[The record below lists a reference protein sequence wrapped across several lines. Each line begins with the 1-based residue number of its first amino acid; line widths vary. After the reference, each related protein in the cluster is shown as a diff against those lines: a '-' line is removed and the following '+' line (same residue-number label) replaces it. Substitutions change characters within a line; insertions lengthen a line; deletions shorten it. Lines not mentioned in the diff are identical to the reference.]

1 MFYVFENKFIFTVKN
16 LFVDTNSL
24 MNMDAKQIVTRMCNL
39 PWIGGVGVACPAIM
53 SLLKK
58 ESFQEETNHL
68 YFLYTISSIL
78 QLSAF

>member
-39 PWIGGVGVACPAIM
+39 P
-53 SLLKK
+53 
-58 ESFQEETNHL
+58 
-68 YFLYTISSIL
+68 
-78 QLSAF
+78 